1 MKILCA
7 TDFSDAGQAAE
18 AQALALA
25 RALGAELV
33 YVHVNMETMLYGEGP
48 LGMSDVEQ
56 VYEAQRRW
64 AEDALAQRVASAEG
78 RSIRARAI
86 LRRGL
91 PPDEIAAAVQAES
104 PDMLVVGTHGR
115 SGLARLMM
123 GSVAEQ
129 IVKSAACPVL
139 TVRPDTPQTRAA

>member
-56 VYEAQRRW
+56 VYESQRRW
-64 AEDALAQRVASAEG
+64 AEDALAQRVAAAEG
-78 RSIRARAI
+78 RGVRVRAM
-86 LRRGL
+86 LRRGVAH
-91 PPDEIAAAVQAES
+91 DEIIGAVQAES
-104 PDMLVVGTHGR
+104 PDMLVIGTHGR
-115 SGLARLMM
+115 SGLVRLMM

-129 IVKSAACPVL
+129 IVKSAPCPVL
-139 TVRPDTPQTRAA
+139 TVRPDVVETRAA